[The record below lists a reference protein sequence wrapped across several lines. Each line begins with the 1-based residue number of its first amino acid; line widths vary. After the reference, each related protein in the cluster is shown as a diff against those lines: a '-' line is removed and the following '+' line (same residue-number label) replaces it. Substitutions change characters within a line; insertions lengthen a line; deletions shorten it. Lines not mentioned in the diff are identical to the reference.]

1 MSSLRVGLARWT
13 AGLCLCL
20 AVAVPASA
28 QDTAE
33 TTKLAPSDEAAGDGS
48 WVSFRRRL
56 LTALAKH
63 DRTFI
68 LSILDRNVRNPLDA
82 PRGVAAFRK
91 QWDFEADDSP
101 LWREL
106 PAALFL
112 GSAWLKPEK
121 GPRQLCAPYVAVK
134 WPEDIDP
141 FDHGAVI
148 SREALVKAAPSSD
161 SATLATLA
169 YDIVPVSDW
178 EVADQAPEGKQKWVK
193 IRHKGTDAYV
203 PEEQVRSPIEHR
215 ACFVKTE
222 NGWRMIAFVV
232 GLEK

>member
-1 MSSLRVGLARWT
+1 MKRPCTAARLL
-13 AGLCLCL
+13 AGLCLCA
-20 AVAVPASA
+20 AVAVPALA
-28 QDTAE
+28 QDGPDQ
-33 TTKLAPSDEAAGDGS
+33 TKLVPVDEAARDPS
-48 WVSFRRRL
+48 WVSFRNRL
-56 LTALAKH
+56 LAALERR
-63 DRTFI
+63 DRKFVLGI
-68 LSILDRNVRNPLDA
+68 VDRNIRNALDV
-82 PRGVAAFRK
+82 PRGIAQFRK
-91 QWDFEADDSP
+91 YWDVDADDSP

-121 GPRQLCAPYVAVK
+121 RPRQLCSPYVAVK

-141 FDHGAVI
+141 FDHGAITVK
-148 SREALVKAAPSSD
+148 EALVKAAPSSD

-169 YDIVPVSDW
+169 YDIVPVADW
-178 EVADQAPEGKQKWVK
+178 EVVDQAKDAKQKWVK
-193 IRHKGTDAYV
+193 IRLKGRDAYV

>member
-1 MSSLRVGLARWT
+1 MKPRSMAARAL
-13 AGLCLCL
+13 AGLCLSL
-20 AVAVPASA
+20 ALAAPAAA
-28 QDTAE
+28 QDGSAPK
-33 TTKLAPSDEAAGDGS
+33 KLSPSDEAARDAS
-48 WVSFRRRL
+48 WINFRKRL
-56 LTALAKH
+56 LTALEKH
-63 DRTFI
+63 DRAFV
-68 LSILDRNVRNPLDA
+68 LSILGRNIRNPLDA
-82 PRGVAAFRK
+82 PRGIAAFRK
-91 QWDFEADDSP
+91 QWDFDADDSP

-134 WPEDIDP
+134 WPEDVDP
-141 FDHGAVI
+141 FDYGAI
-148 SREALVKAAPSSD
+148 TAREALVKAAPSSD

-178 EVADQAPEGKQKWVK
+178 EVADQAPDGKQKWVK
-193 IRHKGTDAYV
+193 IRLKGTDAYV
-203 PEEQVRSPIEHR
+203 PEEHIRSPIEHR